1 MYFCGR
7 MDNYPP
13 HLDCFKQMILWNR
26 NQLTNKIGMLHVSRN
41 GNDTLSEKDNI
52 WNQSGKLSANA
63 LHKCHGCIKGGELL
77 SATTKSYF
85 CSSHGASPKDFFFFL
100 ALGSLEWLFCCFCFL
115 IFAELH
121 YASPLSMYLT
131 FLLERPCFFSL
142 IFSFVCKE
150 NLLIGVSKLLFN

>member
-77 SATTKSYF
+77 PATTKSYF
-85 CSSHGASPKDFFFFL
+85 CSSHGARPKDFFFF
-100 ALGSLEWLFCCFCFL
+100 GF
-115 IFAELH
+115 
-121 YASPLSMYLT
+121 
-131 FLLERPCFFSL
+131 
-142 IFSFVCKE
+142 
-150 NLLIGVSKLLFN
+150 GVFRVVVLLFLFFNLCRTPLCFPTFYVLDILARMSLFFFFDIFFCLQGKFVDRCIQIII